1 MTMVGS
7 WSYTPGD
14 QYKPTDELI
23 EKLVDIVSKGGNFLL
38 NIGPGPDG
46 TLAPDAYNRMKGM
59 GDWMQV
65 NGEAIYGTR
74 THTSFNDGENVR
86 YTRSKDGK
94 TLYVCLFNFPKEDL
108 VLTKTTLTKDAKIIM
123 LGSGKNLKWKTTAQ
137 GVSISLPAELEAAG
151 KHVWVLKISQ

>member
-1 MTMVGS
+1 MAGS

-23 EKLVDIVSKGGNFLL
+23 EKLVTIVSKGGNFLL
-38 NIGPGPDG
+38 NTGPGPDG
-46 TLAPDAYNRMKGM
+46 TLAPDAYDRMKGV

-65 NGEAIYGTR
+65 NGKAIYDTR

-94 TLYVCLFNFPKEDL
+94 TLYVCLFNFLKEDL